1 MISTTDDSGKELS
14 DKKKAEAKA
23 KAEEVLKKAK
33 AGEDFAKLAKEYS
46 DDTSNAESGGELG
59 AFTYNQMVEEFS
71 KAAFAL
77 DKGEISDIVETS
89 YGYHIIKVT
98 DKAVTYDAVKD
109 DVKSALL
116 STQFSENIQKLVDD
130 AKIDVNEDQLKS
142 ISYK

>member
-1 MISTTDDSGKELS
+1 
-14 DKKKAEAKA
+14 
-23 KAEEVLKKAK
+23 
-33 AGEDFAKLAKEYS
+33 
-46 DDTSNAESGGELG
+46 
-59 AFTYNQMVEEFS
+59 MVEEFS